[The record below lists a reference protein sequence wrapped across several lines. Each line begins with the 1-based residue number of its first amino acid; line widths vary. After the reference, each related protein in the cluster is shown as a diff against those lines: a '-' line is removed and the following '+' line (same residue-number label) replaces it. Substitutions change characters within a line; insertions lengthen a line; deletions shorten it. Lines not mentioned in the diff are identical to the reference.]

1 MHTVT
6 TSRKTDLLEAL
17 EELFSDENLDKY
29 QMTETHWQDI
39 FLILLNS
46 YLRSHALNRQEIF
59 KRLTDKLNELRTK
72 ERRRSSDF
80 QPSISVTSPFFT
92 QSPNSLNEV
101 DHHDDDDKIQQ
112 KPFHIGKDIFF
123 AKDIHLSF
131 MIRSTIIVDERK

>member
-46 YLRSHALNRQEIF
+46 YLRSHALNRKDIF
-59 KRLTDKLNELRTK
+59 KRLTDKLHELRMK

-80 QPSISVTSPFFT
+80 QPSISVTSPWFT
-92 QSPNSLNEV
+92 PTPTSLNEV
-101 DHHDDDDKIQQ
+101 DIEETKSKTTH
-112 KPFHIGKDIFF
+112 FGKNIFF
-123 AKDIHLSF
+123 A
-131 MIRSTIIVDERK
+131 DEIDLVYHKVYDRH